1 MSVFARHATGRDLA
15 AVQGLCEVESHILEK
30 HWGPFSLPR
39 LMERSAL
46 SCAVVDD
53 RGGLIGFATFHH
65 FPTLGDLPAATY
77 LDDIAGLWKT
87 DDLDGWD
94 ASSTIS
100 LTFFHAEHQHE
111 EEVLNEVL
119 RMALNFF
126 PDIDRILLLVP
137 VNVPL
142 FKPLLGNF
150 EPIQM
155 REDADTEAIGVQV
168 FHTTR
173 VDITGDLVVRAAM
186 VEDHDDLTP
195 IFTAQKEGAEEYGE
209 FFLAQMIQA
218 QDSNNKALVAEL
230 NGRAVGLLSLT
241 ADVELSSLQDCFE
254 LEQYDFFVQGYA
266 EEAIRVHESHVERVA
281 RLREE
286 HAAKIEEVKA
296 AARAEVEEEWQEY
309 LEQEKAKAEDDDGKT
324 PEQKEEEEAERKRYE
339 EDELAKQIAENE
351 QQALMEVGEF
361 EEDEEPTVDLRTLTS
376 NAVCVTLFCLDP
388 ALDSQ
393 VHRVLLPALDM
404 FPDKEYCLM
413 TVPHTSRH
421 SSIMRLMQ
429 PVKPKLGSNFSH
441 ALYLCHRASL
451 LTPQLVVQ
459 ATPGDAADVAEFL
472 EGEEEAPGYAQALST
487 EASAAEV
494 MILKVLGQIAA
505 VARVTA
511 CKEPDVY
518 PKYYQL
524 EDFIEPSHYAV
535 DEHIDVKS
543 VVVNPIFYR
552 AVPEMMRQIQKLKGA
567 CCTYCTL
574 PADAGIPDSL
584 HSLTLVP
591 VRRQEPANSPPD
603 IDPAKTALV
612 KNYERPE
619 GPPVLLHTNYRLL
632 CQPKRDVD
640 SRVVVVGSSDT
651 AMGFLELVMAVPYLS
666 LHSITVV
673 CPGGLPTSTPKY
685 RADKLSFSG
694 PETLRHYTYG
704 RCKIIAGALDALDR
718 ETQSVVVRQDGA
730 AGALIKLDYDYL
742 IIASGLID
750 TTVHQMK
757 LKVPVEGVFSPYD
770 KLSEEVLDEWVRQQQ
785 AANTDTCVY
794 GSTVDVL
801 ISVQRL
807 LSLGIKAKSI
817 TILCPDAA
825 FKPLEDE
832 RANELAVFA
841 TKSEGVNIRVGCK
854 LATVESH
861 HKKLK
866 SVVLSDDTS
875 VPCTTLITHGARG
888 VDPKLFFALNDQ
900 SLVFDGRLVVD
911 AAFKTNDPKILA
923 GGNLVKFAR
932 RIQDARNMDLFNER
946 EMGKMLAQALLVDLD
961 PESAAQGRAHLTRVP
976 PLVMPLGE
984 GGELPGGLHYC
995 FMYAS
1000 PALYPIGTR
1009 LTNMSRDLKT
1019 EVLTPLAY
1027 TRIEIDKYGRASSL
1041 CCIAD
1046 KPIDT
1051 AWNLTA
1057 LVGMPVTYLNDIV
1070 SRCDLGLIP
1079 DLHSFLREDW
1089 SRALLHDRFQD
1100 VRRQL
1105 ESSAQT
1111 SEHMAALLNALWNK
1125 VRGRAIR
1132 VQRCFVEV

>member
-1 MSVFARHATGRDLA
+1 M
-15 AVQGLCEVESHILEK
+15 
-30 HWGPFSLPR
+30 
-39 LMERSAL
+39 
-46 SCAVVDD
+46 
-53 RGGLIGFATFHH
+53 
-65 FPTLGDLPAATY
+65 
-77 LDDIAGLWKT
+77 
-87 DDLDGWD
+87 
-94 ASSTIS
+94 
-100 LTFFHAEHQHE
+100 
-111 EEVLNEVL
+111 
-119 RMALNFF
+119 
-126 PDIDRILLLVP
+126 
-137 VNVPL
+137 
-142 FKPLLGNF
+142 
-150 EPIQM
+150 
-155 REDADTEAIGVQV
+155 
-168 FHTTR
+168 
-173 VDITGDLVVRAAM
+173 
-186 VEDHDDLTP
+186 
-195 IFTAQKEGAEEYGE
+195 
-209 FFLAQMIQA
+209 
-218 QDSNNKALVAEL
+218 
-230 NGRAVGLLSLT
+230 
-241 ADVELSSLQDCFE
+241 
-254 LEQYDFFVQGYA
+254 
-266 EEAIRVHESHVERVA
+266 
-281 RLREE
+281 
-286 HAAKIEEVKA
+286 
-296 AARAEVEEEWQEY
+296 
-309 LEQEKAKAEDDDGKT
+309 
-324 PEQKEEEEAERKRYE
+324 
-339 EDELAKQIAENE
+339 
-351 QQALMEVGEF
+351 
-361 EEDEEPTVDLRTLTS
+361 
-376 NAVCVTLFCLDP
+376 
-388 ALDSQ
+388 
-393 VHRVLLPALDM
+393 
-404 FPDKEYCLM
+404 
-413 TVPHTSRH
+413 
-421 SSIMRLMQ
+421 
-429 PVKPKLGSNFSH
+429 
-441 ALYLCHRASL
+441 
-451 LTPQLVVQ
+451 
-459 ATPGDAADVAEFL
+459 
-472 EGEEEAPGYAQALST
+472 
-487 EASAAEV
+487 
-494 MILKVLGQIAA
+494 
-505 VARVTA
+505 
-511 CKEPDVY
+511 
-518 PKYYQL
+518 
-524 EDFIEPSHYAV
+524 
-535 DEHIDVKS
+535 
-543 VVVNPIFYR
+543 
-552 AVPEMMRQIQKLKGA
+552 
-567 CCTYCTL
+567 
-574 PADAGIPDSL
+574 
-584 HSLTLVP
+584 
-591 VRRQEPANSPPD
+591 
-603 IDPAKTALV
+603 
-612 KNYERPE
+612 
-619 GPPVLLHTNYRLL
+619 
-632 CQPKRDVD
+632 
-640 SRVVVVGSSDT
+640 
-651 AMGFLELVMAVPYLS
+651 
-666 LHSITVV
+666 
-673 CPGGLPTSTPKY
+673 PGGLPTSTPKY